1 MSELRKPDEF
11 YMRRALEL
19 AEKGRGW
26 VSPNPVVGA
35 VIVRDDGTVIAEGYH
50 ERYGDLHAERNAL
63 RHCAE
68 PPAGATM
75 YVTLEPCCHHGRQPP
90 VPTRFWRQGSG
101 GWSLAAATPIR
112 RFAAGELRF

>member
-1 MSELRKPDEF
+1 MAEQRKPDEF
-11 YMRRALEL
+11 YIRRALEL

-63 RHCAE
+63 RHCTE

-90 VPTRFWRQGSG
+90 G
-101 GWSLAAATPIR
+101 GWS
-112 RFAAGELRF
+112 